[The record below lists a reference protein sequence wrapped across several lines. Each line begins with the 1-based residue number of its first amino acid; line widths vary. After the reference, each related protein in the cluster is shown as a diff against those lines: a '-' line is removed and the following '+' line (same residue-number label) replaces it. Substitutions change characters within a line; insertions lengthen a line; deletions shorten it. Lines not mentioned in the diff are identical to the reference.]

1 MGSMSSERAAVCK
14 QHLDFMAWADNK
26 MLEAIAKD
34 MPENISVLQ
43 HIYLGEMVWIKRVKG
58 DRNVTIQELAPPAS
72 VGELQNLW
80 SALHRDWQNIAATDD
95 CNRGIE
101 FHRQGADITVPLW
114 QIILH
119 LVNHG
124 SYHRGQVAAS
134 LRAAG
139 FPPPPTDLM
148 VYYRSLS
155 A

>member
-1 MGSMSSERAAVCK
+1 
-14 QHLDFMAWADNK
+14 MAWADDK
-26 MLEAIAKD
+26 MLGAIAKD

-43 HIYLGEMVWIKRVKG
+43 HIYLGEMVWIRRVKG
-58 DRNVTIQELAPPAS
+58 DRNVAIQELTPPAS
-72 VGELQNLW
+72 VSELQSLW
-80 SALHRDWQNIAATDD
+80 PALHRDWQDIAANDD
-95 CNRGIE
+95 CNRIIE
-101 FHRQGADITVPLW
+101 FSRQNVDITSPMW

-148 VYYRSLS
+148 VYYRTMT
-155 A
+155 

>member
-1 MGSMSSERAAVCK
+1 MSSDRAAVCK
-14 QHLDFMAWADNK
+14 QHLDFMVWADNK
-26 MLEAIAKD
+26 MLDAIAKD

-43 HIYLGEMVWIKRVKG
+43 HIYLGETVWIKRVKG
-58 DRNVTIQELAPPAS
+58 DRNVAIQELPAPAS
-72 VGELQNLW
+72 VAELQKLW
-80 SALHRDWQNIAATDD
+80 PGLHRDWQEVGANDD
-95 CNRGIE
+95 CNRNIE
-101 FHRQGADITVPLW
+101 YRRQNVDITSPLW
-114 QIILH
+114 QIVLH

-124 SYHRGQVAAS
+124 SYHRGQAAAS

>member
-1 MGSMSSERAAVCK
+1 MFSDRVAVCK
-14 QHLDFMAWADNK
+14 QHLDFMAWADDK
-26 MLEAIAKD
+26 MLGAIAKD

-43 HIYLGEMVWIKRVKG
+43 HIYLGEMVWIRRVKG
-58 DRNVTIQELAPPAS
+58 DRNVAIQELTPPAS
-72 VGELQNLW
+72 VSELQSLW
-80 SALHRDWQNIAATDD
+80 PALHRDWRDIAANDD
-95 CNRGIE
+95 CNRIIE
-101 FHRQGADITVPLW
+101 FRRQNVDITSPMW

-148 VYYRSLS
+148 VYYRTMT
-155 A
+155 

>member
-1 MGSMSSERAAVCK
+1 MV
-14 QHLDFMAWADNK
+14 WADNK
-26 MLEAIAKD
+26 MLGAIAKD
-34 MPENISVLQ
+34 MPDNLSVLQ

-58 DRNVTIQELAPPAS
+58 DRHVAIQELTPPAS
-72 VGELQNLW
+72 AGALQSLW
-80 SALHRDWQNIAATDD
+80 PGLHRDWLDIAASADD
-95 CNRGIE
+95 WDRIIE
-101 FHRQGADITVPLW
+101 YRRADVEFASPLW
-114 QIILH
+114 QIVLH